1 MPKSIIPPRK
11 ERNLNP
17 RSPHKYVKRK
27 SKVVNPSEIKTI
39 STQERTF
46 STKKKKKNQER
57 NNKEDNKSI
66 NINQIHISKRLS
78 KIQT

>member
-39 STQERTF
+39 STQERTIA
-46 STKKKKKNQER
+46 KKKKQQQR